1 MTDINTTNT
10 VQTTTAAA
18 NSGGGSATQDTGSTG
33 DSITSDFDMF
43 LQLLTAQL
51 ENQDPLDPADPTEFV
66 AQLATFS
73 SVEQQISTNDK
84 LDQLIESFTAQDLTD
99 AASLIGLSA
108 EVEGGATEFDGEPVS
123 FRTEGNIQA
132 NGATLTIESADG
144 AFAASYTL
152 SGDAETF
159 EWDGTLADGDVAE
172 PGLYS
177 AQIEY
182 FRDGESVGT
191 EAAKAY
197 VTISEVRP
205 STDGYSVVFEDGSVR
220 STDELTGLSS

>member
-84 LDQLIESFTAQDLTD
+84 LDQLIESFTAQDL
-99 AASLIGLSA
+99 
-108 EVEGGATEFDGEPVS
+108 
-123 FRTEGNIQA
+123 
-132 NGATLTIESADG
+132 
-144 AFAASYTL
+144 
-152 SGDAETF
+152 
-159 EWDGTLADGDVAE
+159 
-172 PGLYS
+172 
-177 AQIEY
+177 
-182 FRDGESVGT
+182 
-191 EAAKAY
+191 
-197 VTISEVRP
+197 
-205 STDGYSVVFEDGSVR
+205 
-220 STDELTGLSS
+220 